1 MVNVGKWAFIIG
13 IIIAVVSGFWT
24 VPAVTLVMVILGLLV
39 GLLNVTGEETQPYLV
54 ASVALMLI
62 GTTVLNETVLTTLTS
77 VVGNWLGSVV
87 TNFVAFVAASA
98 LVVAIRAI
106 VALGQA
112 E

>member
-13 IIIAVVSGFWT
+13 LIVAVISGFWT

-39 GLLNVTGEETQPYLV
+39 GFLNVTGEETQPYLV

-62 GTTVLNETVLTTLTS
+62 GTTVLNQTVLQALTS
-77 VVGNWLGSVV
+77 VVGDWLSSVM

-106 VALGQA
+106 VVLGQS

>member
-13 IIIAVVSGFWT
+13 VIIAVISGFWT

-39 GLLNVTGEETQPYLV
+39 GFLNVTGEETQIYLV

-62 GTTVLNETVLTTLTS
+62 GATLLNQTVLSTLTS
-77 VVGNWLGSVV
+77 VLGDWLQSVL
-87 TNFVAFVAASA
+87 TNFVAFVTASA
-98 LVVAIRAI
+98 LVVALRAI
-106 VALGQA
+106 IVLGQS